1 MINNAICKF
10 DFNTI
15 NNNNI
20 NISCELENI
29 EEIKS
34 MYIMNNP
41 IALLLDENIT
51 LNYINFKNL
60 TLYTLTLGNLLKGE
74 YNQDYKNYTFYI
86 LDNNIS
92 NPIEED
98 ITFSL
103 PIKINDDEKTA
114 LCTILKGLSQ
124 FNIIYI
130 IEDDFSYDYYNIKI
144 ENQTL
149 YNYIILNNHTL
160 YINISKEIFTTTLK
174 AGYIKKISC
183 NNKGLYSFIINGN
196 SITKNYILKD
206 VGKYFL
212 NLSKFENPAICSIN
226 PASLVSSCSFNIK
239 NDKEEEIKICSN
251 INEDIKVSNLLDQKY
266 IVINGST
273 VHLYGFDS
281 LEIYTVV
288 AGDLKKGKCKDNI
301 FEFIFHNSII
311 YNNLSSAKDNIFT
324 LNLIALPDEKL
335 VAKCKLP
342 KECIQ
347 YKAFNITCTKEGV
360 NNCPIFPEDKELK
373 VEDKNTNDIIID
385 SKRVFFKNLQI
396 SQQL

>member
-160 YINISKEIFTTTLK
+160 
-174 AGYIKKISC
+174 
-183 NNKGLYSFIINGN
+183 
-196 SITKNYILKD
+196 
-206 VGKYFL
+206 
-212 NLSKFENPAICSIN
+212 
-226 PASLVSSCSFNIK
+226 
-239 NDKEEEIKICSN
+239 
-251 INEDIKVSNLLDQKY
+251 
-266 IVINGST
+266 
-273 VHLYGFDS
+273 
-281 LEIYTVV
+281 
-288 AGDLKKGKCKDNI
+288 
-301 FEFIFHNSII
+301 
-311 YNNLSSAKDNIFT
+311 
-324 LNLIALPDEKL
+324 
-335 VAKCKLP
+335 
-342 KECIQ
+342 
-347 YKAFNITCTKEGV
+347 
-360 NNCPIFPEDKELK
+360 
-373 VEDKNTNDIIID
+373 
-385 SKRVFFKNLQI
+385 
-396 SQQL
+396 